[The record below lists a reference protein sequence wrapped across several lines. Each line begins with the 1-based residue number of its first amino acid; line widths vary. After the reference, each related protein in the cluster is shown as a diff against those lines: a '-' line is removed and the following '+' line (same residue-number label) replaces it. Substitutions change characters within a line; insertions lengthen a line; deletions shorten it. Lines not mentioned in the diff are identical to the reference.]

1 MNITNFR
8 TFVGGSTV
16 PFEFYEQ
23 VQIKTGATG
32 SPYAVAGLTGAA
44 WAWSAWTACAL
55 PTDGTDQVARLTFEA
70 KTTAGTVHVAA
81 VVVEGVAP

>member
-1 MNITNFR
+1 MRPRANATDDIARQMR
-8 TFVGGSTV
+8 TG
-16 PFEFYEQ
+16 
-23 VQIKTGATG
+23 QIKTGATG

-70 KTTAGTVHVAA
+70 KTTAGTVYVAA